1 MCLAWAPAMLGK
13 EAPPGPAGRPAVPL
27 WQDRQVP
34 VPVAVRVGSAT
45 LWQVLQSGALA
56 AGLVPEMAWQLE
68 QSLVKVAAVVATWAP
83 PRKGTAW
90 FGWPGPFTWQAT
102 ALAEAEKQ
110 LGAVA
115 SGAMRPLV
123 PSWQS
128 AQATARLPASRWEA
142 A

>member
-1 MCLAWAPAMLGK
+1 MLGK
-13 EAPPGPAGRPAVPL
+13 EAPPGPMARPAVPL

-34 VPVAVRVGSAT
+34 VPLAASVGSAT
-45 LWQVLQSGALA
+45 LWQLLHSGAVA
-56 AGLVPEMAWQLE
+56 VGLVPERAWQVE
-68 QSLVKVAAVVATWAP
+68 QSLLKVVAFAATCVP

-90 FGWPGPFTWQAT
+90 FAWPGPFTWQAT
-102 ALAEAEKQ
+102 AFAEAEKQ

-115 SGAMRPLV
+115 SGGVRPLV

-128 AQATARLPASRWEA
+128 AQATPRFPASRWDA